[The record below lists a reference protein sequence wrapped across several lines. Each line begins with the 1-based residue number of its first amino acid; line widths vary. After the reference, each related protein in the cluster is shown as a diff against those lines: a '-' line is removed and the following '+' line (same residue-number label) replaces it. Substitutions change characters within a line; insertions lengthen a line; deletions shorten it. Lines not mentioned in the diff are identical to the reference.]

1 MRGMKRKI
9 SLEIIVWENEYWVV
23 YDFQKVKARRVIT
36 FPKTYSGRLDLL
48 AFIMGYL
55 GLDLKIGRRF
65 RELFKGERDEN

>member
-1 MRGMKRKI
+1 MKRKT

-23 YDFQKVKARRVIT
+23 YDFQKAKARRVIT

-65 RELFKGERDEN
+65 RELIKEGGRGEV